1 MVLIKPRSPVQA
13 RRGAST
19 QLAEWSNAPD
29 LRSGSFG
36 SVGSNPTLCIGDLSP
51 LVLLAQR
58 IARETSNLEVV
69 GSNPT

>member
-1 MVLIKPRSPVQA
+1 MKKNLMINFLQLLSRN
-13 RRGAST
+13 T